1 MGKRSCRL
9 QQKTIDHESEEVSS
23 KEWEFILMSEQEED
37 LIHRMYRIVGD
48 RANPREE
55 AGGDREVLDNEALR
69 ELSGEACSFPK
80 SMGKRSCRLQQETIH
95 RELEDVSSKE
105 WEFIDMSEQ
114 EEDLIHRM
122 YRLVGDR
129 WGLIADRVPGRKA
142 EEIER
147 FWIMSHGE
155 SFAEKRLK
163 REAGRGGRATS

>member
-1 MGKRSCRL
+1 MNFFCL
-9 QQKTIDHESEEVSS
+9 
-23 KEWEFILMSEQEED
+23 
-37 LIHRMYRIVGD
+37 
-48 RANPREE
+48 
-55 AGGDREVLDNEALR
+55 
-69 ELSGEACSFPK
+69 CSA
-80 SMGKRSCRLQQETIH
+80 
-95 RELEDVSSKE
+95 DVSSKE

-122 YRLVGDR
+122 YRLQEVSRASKFTDVVVLRR